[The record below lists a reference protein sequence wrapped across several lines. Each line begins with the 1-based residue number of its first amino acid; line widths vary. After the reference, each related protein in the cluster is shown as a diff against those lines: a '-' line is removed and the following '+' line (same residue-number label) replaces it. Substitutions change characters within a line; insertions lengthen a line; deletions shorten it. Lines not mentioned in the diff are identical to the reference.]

1 MKFQA
6 TNFPEACGLF
16 FSMPRLTW
24 FFPFWSISSDS
35 RFCVALECVC
45 VCACSRVRVYMK
57 IPEYSKTFKHPVL
70 NLTFNLQFSLLL
82 HWQITYPALVIVFK
96 MKDEGEF
103 LFKVALLKA
112 ARQSV
117 LFWGFFFFFLKGK
130 HNWVFISNKSV
141 ALASTDG
148 KTGLARLFKNA
159 GKFKPSGHLCESIM
173 ERNIPKS
180 MLFKLQISFQVIQK
194 SMSMSSSFVELYW
207 PA

>member
-1 MKFQA
+1 
-6 TNFPEACGLF
+6 
-16 FSMPRLTW
+16 
-24 FFPFWSISSDS
+24 
-35 RFCVALECVC
+35 
-45 VCACSRVRVYMK
+45 
-57 IPEYSKTFKHPVL
+57 
-70 NLTFNLQFSLLL
+70 
-82 HWQITYPALVIVFK
+82 